1 MEYICPRIKRGDP
14 ASWQAH
20 FPKTYRGLLNLYG
33 AAQADFAW
41 RVRVATRVKMAFS
54 AIFGTE
60 DLTVSQDA
68 VIVEAQKRARKRPS
82 WLHKDQAPDLPTGY
96 SIQGIYSYWPSAP
109 TDAGT
114 CLVPKSHLT
123 IYDWENEQRELWH
136 KNWLLAPDQSART
149 SVKPLVPE
157 NSLILFDSR
166 LLHAN
171 VDAAEPVASNRHGTS
186 GGTSDHGTQRAE
198 RREGLSC
205 SREEKPATTGPA
217 TRSPRSGR
225 HDGATRLEPDR
236 CRRRN
241 HCPKERRYSET
252 LQIKA
257 KRALQKQ
264 RKTTSMRHRYI
275 YIYVYIQTHEKQLVK
290 EHGKSERANTRKRGK
305 KSAT

>member
-20 FPKTYRGLLNLYG
+20 FPKTYKGLLNLYG

-198 RREGLSC
+198 RREGLADKAGAV
-205 SREEKPATTGPA
+205 RERKSQQPLALQQGRREADATMVQHAWSQTAAAAATTA
-217 TRSPRSGR
+217 RKN
-225 HDGATRLEPDR
+225 GATLK
-236 CRRRN
+236 
-241 HCPKERRYSET
+241 HSK
-252 LQIKA
+252 
-257 KRALQKQ
+257 
-264 RKTTSMRHRYI
+264 
-275 YIYVYIQTHEKQLVK
+275 
-290 EHGKSERANTRKRGK
+290 
-305 KSAT
+305 